1 MRFIVS
7 VPVLSTHSTVA
18 APSASTTAGRRAST
32 LTRAMRQAARPMK
45 TVITMGISS
54 GSIAI
59 ANASADSR
67 PCSHCPRSSP

>member
-1 MRFIVS
+1 
-7 VPVLSTHSTVA
+7 
-18 APSASTTAGRRAST
+18 
-32 LTRAMRQAARPMK
+32 MRQAARPMK